1 MRIVPV
7 LVIVSMLTVGIGAA
21 PIAAGEITDPTS
33 ISESYEGPAEP
44 ESSPT
49 SEPDPSAQP
58 PEPMELTECEAASLE
73 CPPSPSVLSVTPQ
86 ATQVVVEWEWNAA
99 DDSRPLSGTLLRI
112 PEESV
117 SATFDADTRIGSL
130 TALEPDT
137 EYTVVA
143 YAFIDTQLS
152 RGSEPF
158 IFRTLAEDAVKPLA
172 QPGDISRLIVTTQS
186 HQDPATAAAAAAE
199 DLPVDG
205 VGVDEVR
212 ELGNKTVV
220 IELDDGISN
229 TDAALIMDDL
239 RDDPRVASVE
249 IDTRVQLMT
258 FPSSPPD
265 DPYWTNGSLWGLYGV
280 YGIAIASNPSTMGN
294 VWTRTQGNGAVVAVL
309 DTGYT
314 PHPDLDANR
323 VAGYDFVS
331 NFTGTCRGVSVTDGD
346 GDYVDT
352 TTYGPLGWDD
362 NPLDP
367 GDWKTVFT
375 PACSNGANSSW
386 HGTHVAGTVAA
397 PANNALG
404 VIGVAPQAKVQP
416 VRVLTYDGGWASDIV
431 AAITWASGGT
441 VSGVPAN
448 ATPADVINL
457 SLGGVSTC
465 TSVWQT
471 AIDSAVSR
479 GSVVVAA
486 AGNSNVNASNFV
498 PANCNN
504 VITVAASDTAGNR
517 ASFSNFGSVVDIA
530 APGTAIWSTA
540 DSGTTRRA
548 GATYRSYDGTSMAT
562 PHAAGVAALL
572 KSINPSI
579 TPGTVLSTMQSAA
592 ATFPSTGD
600 ARQCTT
606 SLCGAGLLSATAVS
620 LERPGLTGI
629 SPTNGS
635 TAGGLAVTLT
645 GFNLTGATR
654 VTFGGTLATSLSVTS
669 STSATV
675 TTPARAAGTV
685 DVTITSPDGS
695 ATLNNAFTFVAPP
708 PPPPAPGG
716 SGGGSPSGSSN
727 GGSAGG
733 GGGGL
738 NAISAINPTASGAP
752 GTVIA
757 LAGWGLETTREVI
770 FNESPAAFTV
780 VNGGHVEVIVPDVPP
795 GTYVVHAVLAPD
807 VGRASFWGGFNVT
820 PRSAT
825 PDPNPGT
832 TPGPG
837 QPGES
842 VAPQESVDLMTFN
855 AAATSLTSAMR
866 TKLNRLAGKYS
877 GVQVRGTI
885 VAFTNARGTGP
896 STRRANAR
904 AQNIRRH
911 LERSGLSGQ
920 INVAIQPGSSAL
932 QSRSTLV
939 FLAPA
944 ATSASST
951 RGEVSSL
958 IVRVKRGLSIAVNG
972 EVRGAQRVTG
982 PVRASLQVGPNLGL
996 RMYRI
1001 DFTQPVSER
1010 VAKRVATQLMR
1021 DPGIEF
1027 AEPDS
1032 IVTPL
1037 TGTSN

>member
-7 LVIVSMLTVGIGAA
+7 LVAVSMLTVGIGAA
-21 PIAAGEITDPTS
+21 PIAPREITDPSS

-44 ESSPT
+44 ESIPG
-49 SEPDPSAQP
+49 SEPELSAELLEQT
-58 PEPMELTECEAASLE
+58 ELTECEAASLE
-73 CPPSPSVLSVTPQ
+73 CPPAPSVLSVTPQ
-86 ATQVVVEWEWNAA
+86 ATQVVVEWEWDVA
-99 DDSRPLSGTLLRI
+99 DDSPPLSGTLLRI
-112 PEESV
+112 PQESV

-143 YAFIDTQLS
+143 YAFVDQQLS
-152 RGSEPF
+152 RGSDPF
-158 IFRTLAEDAVKPLA
+158 VFRTLAEDGVKPLA
-172 QPGDISRLIVTTQS
+172 QPGDVSRLIVTTLS
-186 HQDPATAAAAAAE
+186 DHNPAAAATAAAE
-199 DLPVDG
+199 DLPIDG

-229 TDAALIMDDL
+229 TDAALVMDDL

-249 IDTRVQLMT
+249 IDARVQLMT

-265 DPYWTNGSLWGLYGV
+265 DPYWTDGSLWGLYGV
-280 YGIAIASNPSTMGN
+280 YGIAIASNPTTMGN
-294 VWTRTQGNGAVVAVL
+294 VWTRTQGSGAVVAVL

-331 NFTGTCRGVSVTDGD
+331 NFTGTCRGVLIRDGD

-352 TTYGPLGWDD
+352 STYGPLGWDN

-367 GDWKTVFT
+367 GDWKTVNT
-375 PACSNGANSSW
+375 SACSGGANSSW
-386 HGTHVAGTVAA
+386 HGTHVSGTIAA
-397 PANNALG
+397 PANNTIG

-416 VRVLTYDGGWASDIV
+416 VRVLTYDGGFTSDIV

-465 TSVWQT
+465 TTAWQT
-471 AIDSAVSR
+471 AIDAAVSR
-479 GSVVVAA
+479 GSVVIAA
-486 AGNSNVNASNFV
+486 AGNSNVDASNFV

-504 VITVAASDTAGNR
+504 VVTVAASDTAGNR

-530 APGTAIWSTA
+530 APGTGIWSTA

-548 GATYRSYDGTSMAT
+548 GDTYRSYAGTSMAA

-572 KSINPSI
+572 KSMNPSI
-579 TPGTVLSTMQSAA
+579 TPSTVLSTMQSAA
-592 ATFPSTGD
+592 TTFPSTGD

-629 SPTNGS
+629 SPTSGS

-654 VTFGGTLATSLSVTS
+654 VTFGGTSATSLSVTS
-669 STSATV
+669 STSVTV
-675 TTPARAAGTV
+675 TTPARAAGAV
-685 DVTITSPDGS
+685 EVTITTPDGS
-695 ATLNNAFTFVAPP
+695 ATLPNAYTFVAPP
-708 PPPPAPGG
+708 PP
-716 SGGGSPSGSSN
+716 SGGGSSG
-727 GGSAGG
+727 GGSAGGASSGASSSG

-738 NAISAINPTASGAP
+738 NAISAINPTPSGSP

-770 FNESPAAFTV
+770 FNEFSAPFTV
-780 VNGGHVEVIVPDVPP
+780 VNGGHVEVVVPDVPP

-807 VGRASFWGGFNVT
+807 VGRASFWDGFNVT

-825 PDPNPGT
+825 TPDPNPGA

-837 QPGES
+837 QPGGS
-842 VAPQESVDLMTFN
+842 TTAQESADFITFN
-855 AAATSLTSAMR
+855 ATATSLTGAMR
-866 TKLNRLAGKYS
+866 TKLNRLADRYS
-877 GVQVRGTI
+877 GVPVRGTI
-885 VAFTNARGTGP
+885 VAFTDARGTGA

-904 AQNIRRH
+904 AQNIRTH
-911 LERSGLSGQ
+911 LLQTGLSGA
-920 INVAIQPGSSAL
+920 ITVATRPGSSAL
-932 QSRSTLV
+932 QNRSTLV
-939 FLAPA
+939 LLAPA
-944 ATSASST
+944 APSASAT
-951 RGEVSSL
+951 RDEVSSL
-958 IVRVKRGLSIAVNG
+958 IVRVKGGRSITVND

-982 PVRASLQVGPNLGL
+982 PIRASLQVGPYLGL

-1001 DFTQPVSER
+1001 DFAQPVSER
-1010 VAKRVATQLMR
+1010 VAKRVATQLMQ

-1032 IVTPL
+1032 IVT
-1037 TGTSN
+1037 TMIGRAN